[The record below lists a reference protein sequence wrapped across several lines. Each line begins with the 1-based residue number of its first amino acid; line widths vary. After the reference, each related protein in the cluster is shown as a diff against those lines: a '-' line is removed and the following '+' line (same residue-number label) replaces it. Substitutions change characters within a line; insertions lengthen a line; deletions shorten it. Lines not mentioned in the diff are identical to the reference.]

1 MARNKSTPMFAD
13 YGRIRDPE
21 TLGALARLHRKRM
34 DLTLQDISD
43 TSALGMRF
51 LSEMERGKEN
61 VSLGKTL
68 QALETLGLDVLVLP
82 RDEATRLIRERN
94 RRAHSHPERGNKK

>member
-1 MARNKSTPMFAD
+1 MAGTKKTAARPD

-21 TLGALARLHRKRM
+21 TLGALVRLHRKRQN
-34 DLTLQDISD
+34 LTLQDISD
-43 TSALGMRF
+43 TTALGMRF

-68 QALETLGLDVLVLP
+68 RALENLGLDILILP
-82 RDEATRLIRERN
+82 REEAMQVLRERN
-94 RRAHSHPERGNKK
+94 RNVHGGKR